1 MSHNRHPSPAY
12 QARSRE
18 VGTQQGLHPA
28 YPVPPHGEDEHGYTA
43 APYPA
48 ALPPAYWEPQWADEP
63 QEWEEEYYDDDYLE
77 AENGVNFNEMR
88 QSFEQSA
95 PARVGL
101 VLLLVMLLVLI
112 GGWAG
117 LRHTPF
123 ARLASADLANV
134 VVIQATATAAP
145 AAALPAE
152 MQTAVASGGGVIA
165 PFFAPSVRHWEPR
178 ILEWANQHGLDP
190 NMVATVMQIESC
202 GDPAA
207 VSIAGAQGL
216 FQVMPFHFERGEVM
230 TDPDTNAYRGMKF
243 MAELLVMFDNNP
255 GLSLAGYNGG
265 PGNARKAWEHW
276 PNETQ
281 RYYRWGL
288 GIYNEATAG
297 QATSATLDQWLN
309 AGGASLCR
317 QASQRLGLE

>member
-1 MSHNRHPSPAY
+1 MSQSRSRPPVYSAHPSQPAPQGY
-12 QARSRE
+12 GDGYGRE
-18 VGTQQGLHPA
+18 EA
-28 YPVPPHGEDEHGYTA
+28 GYA
-43 APYPA
+43 AVPYP
-48 ALPPAYWEPQWADEP
+48 PPAYTAHAYQPVWEPEWTETAEADMWADETDI
-63 QEWEEEYYDDDYLE
+63 YYPDNAVAFRE
-77 AENGVNFNEMR
+77 FR
-88 QSFEQSA
+88 TSFEQS
-95 PARVGL
+95 PHTRLLV
-101 VLLLVMLLVLI
+101 VLLLVLLLVLI
-112 GGWAG
+112 GGWM
-117 LRHTPF
+117 LLSRVLPP
-123 ARLASADLANV
+123 LAAIEGETVAQAAEVVAANPV
-134 VVIQATATAAP
+134 VAAMP
-145 AAALPAE
+145 PQV
-152 MQTAVASGGGVIA
+152 QTAVAHTDGVIA
-165 PFFAPSVRHWEPR
+165 PFFAPSVRYWEAN
-178 ILEWANQHGLDP
+178 ILQWANQHGLDP

-243 MAELLVMFDNNP
+243 LAELLVMFDGNP

-288 GIYNEATAG
+288 GIYTEATAG
-297 QATSATLDQWLN
+297 HETSDTLNQWMQ

-317 QASQRLGLE
+317 QASRRLGLE